1 MIIVTG
7 ATGHI
12 GNVLVRQL
20 VEKGQEVRAMILPKE
35 STRSLEGQDV
45 EIVEANVLDPDSL
58 NKSFK
63 GMQTV
68 YHLAGLISILPGE
81 DLTVREVNI
90 QGTRNV
96 LTAAKKAGVEKLV
109 YTSSI
114 HAVKRVSKGVI
125 DESAGFDPNNTY
137 GEYDRSKASATLE
150 VQKAAKEGLE
160 AVIACPT
167 GVIGPFDFRGSMMGS
182 FIRSAAIRKPTFYV
196 DGAYDFVDVRDV
208 ADGLTRAAQYG
219 KKGESYILSGQQ
231 ISVRFLLETIR
242 EVTGK
247 DFFQMKIPLALARFA
262 ALFTPMYYKA
272 AQATPR
278 FTPYSLEVLQSNSSI
293 SHQKASL
300 ELGYQPRNLYETI
313 TDTAKWFLETA
324 NDYLI
329 QSTLRRIEK
338 QLADGHKFT

>member
-20 VEKGQEVRAMILPKE
+20 VEKGQEVRAMVLPGE

-45 EIVEANVLDPDSL
+45 EIVETNVLNPDSL

-63 GMQTV
+63 GMHTV
-68 YHLAGLISILPGE
+68 YHLAGVISILPGE
-81 DLTVREVNI
+81 DPIVREVNI

-96 LTAAKKAGVEKLV
+96 LTAAKKAGVKKLV

-125 DESAGFDPNNTY
+125 DESAGYDPDTPY

-160 AVIACPT
+160 AIIACPT

-208 ADGLTRAAQYG
+208 ADGLMRAAKYG
-219 KKGESYILSGQQ
+219 KKGESYILSGHQ

-247 DFFQMKIPLALARFA
+247 NFFQMKIPLFLARFA
-262 ALFTPMYYKA
+262 AFFTPMYYKA
-272 AQATPR
+272 VQATPK
-278 FTPYSLEVLQSNSSI
+278 FTPYSLEVLQSNSTI

-300 ELGYQPRNLYETI
+300 ELGYQPRSLYESI

-338 QLADGHKFT
+338 QLADGHKFS